1 MQQRIR
7 KKYFSI
13 GSITTSMLA
22 NSHWKYQYFIQA
34 MNLLIHSITRIVNLP
49 PRNRCPQS
57 EPSSEYLSLE
67 TVNVFFLLVSK
78 QVTILQYYLNC
89 SSIMLLQSKTV
100 QKSASTL
107 FKTSLTF
114 DILCSVDLPKINS
127 YPLSHL
133 QR

>member
-67 TVNVFFLLVSK
+67 TVNVFFSAGFK
-78 QVTILQYYLNC
+78 AGNYFAILFKLQFNNA
-89 SSIMLLQSKTV
+89 SSIEDRLEKRQY
-100 QKSASTL
+100 A
-107 FKTSLTF
+107 
-114 DILCSVDLPKINS
+114 I
-127 YPLSHL
+127 
-133 QR
+133 